1 MTQTTQCGFCRE
13 SYEVGDQSLTP
24 DALALQLNQCAP
36 CARREAR
43 GVRERDYPVF
53 DGMSVERAA
62 VERQVLAESTA
73 PDGRYIERWRPD
85 DRVELLDWQ
94 PDDRVWLVS
103 DA

>member
-13 SYEVGDQSLTP
+13 TYEVGDQTYTP
-24 DALALQLNQCAP
+24 EALALPLNQCAT
-36 CARREAR
+36 CARQEDR
-43 GVRERDYPVF
+43 GSRERDYPMF
-53 DGMSVERAA
+53 DAQSLKREDI
-62 VERQVLAESTA
+62 ERQVLAESTA
-73 PDGRYIERWRPD
+73 TDGRYVEHWRPD

>member
-13 SYEVGDQSLTP
+13 TYEVGDQTLAP
-24 DALALQLNQCAP
+24 DALAAPLNQCAA

-43 GVRERDYPVF
+43 GVRERDYPMF
-53 DGMSVERAA
+53 DRAA
-62 VERQVLAESTA
+62 VERQVLAESTS
-73 PDGRYIERWRPD
+73 PDGRYVEHWRPE

-94 PDDRVWLVS
+94 PDDLVWLVS